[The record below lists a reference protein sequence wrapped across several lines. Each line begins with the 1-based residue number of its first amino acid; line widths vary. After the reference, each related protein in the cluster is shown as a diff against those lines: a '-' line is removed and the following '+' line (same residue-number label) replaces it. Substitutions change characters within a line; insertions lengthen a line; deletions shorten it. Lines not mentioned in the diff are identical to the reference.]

1 MSSRTMYIFEKG
13 SVLQAARPVLHALDP
28 GAVLVAASGNLYDT
42 KLPDEIDKRYA
53 GPWSG
58 TIDEAIA
65 YDPIPISANGRAMNG
80 RSKAEILDAIRQ
92 AASGCGLVVVA
103 TDDDR
108 EGDKIGWDIVEHCL
122 DWAGPV
128 RRMRPR
134 AATPDGIRAAHAEML
149 RLPDGGALRSYCGA
163 LEARA
168 RQHADWHIGINGTR
182 QASVRLRPP
191 GMKGVL
197 HYGPVLMPTLD
208 ILAERELEIRNFKP
222 RDYFKL
228 RLDVVNKK
236 GLKVA
241 LVHDPDPRLFD
252 RAPAEDILQ
261 GLMAWPGGEIAAVT
275 KPRKVAPPDLFNL
288 DAMQLAAGRR
298 LGLSPADTLKY
309 AQELYDKG
317 FISYPRGT
325 GTTLPKAEAALAE
338 RVVAAATGH
347 QALAEV
353 KLETLVRRPTIYREE
368 KADAG
373 GETSGPAHFAVVP
386 TTTRFERGAV
396 TDIAAS
402 LYEMIA
408 RRFIANHMPD
418 ARDEVTTL
426 SVVVDGRRYAA
437 FGTIEREAGWRVI
450 EPRAG
455 RARKV
460 SRQATEGEDK
470 PDAEG
475 RLPPFVDGE
484 AIVRADAAI
493 VETKTQAPRR
503 ITLGELPTIM
513 AKLIDWVDDPA
524 LKAALRVEG
533 DPDNPKGLGTPA
545 TRSRIVDTL
554 IEAGYVAKLK
564 PQGKAKDPPLECLE
578 LGLAMRTG
586 WRDAW
591 PCHCD
596 PVRRAQSEH
605 GLSLIGQA
613 RTRAE
618 AVAHVRAWKDCV
630 RGEVEAMVS
639 SLRGARTLRVAG
651 YSAKPTEAMVRFAE
665 SLSARLNLPLPDDLR
680 EDAAVCKAFLD
691 THAPRNA
698 AGPATGDGAT
708 PAQLALAEKLA
719 AERDIKIPT
728 AAKASKKAMS
738 AWIDTQIKAP
748 KSAAPKPAAGI
759 SRRPSGPASRPATS
773 RS

>member
-1 MSSRTMYIFEKG
+1 MYIFEKG
-13 SVLQAARPVLHALDP
+13 SVLQAARPVLQALDP
-28 GAVLVAASGNLYDT
+28 GAVLVAAAGNLYDT

-65 YDPIPISANGRAMNG
+65 YDPIPISAAGRAMNG
-80 RSKAEILDAIRQ
+80 RAKAEILEAIRQ
-92 AASGCGLVVVA
+92 QAAGCSLVVVA

-182 QASVRLRPP
+182 QASVRLRPH

-236 GLKVA
+236 GLKVS
-241 LVHDPDPRLFD
+241 LVHDPEPRLFD
-252 RAPAEDILQ
+252 RAPAEAILN
-261 GLMAWPGGEIAAVT
+261 GLMAWPGGEISAVT
-275 KPRKVAPPDLFNL
+275 KPRKIVPPDLFNL

-298 LGLSPADTLKY
+298 LGLSPADTLKF

-325 GTTLPKAEAALAE
+325 GTTLPQAEAAIAE
-338 RVVAAATGH
+338 RVVAATAGH
-347 QALAEV
+347 HALAEV
-353 KLETLVRRPTIYREE
+353 RPDALIKRPAIYREE
-368 KADAG
+368 KTDAG
-373 GETSGPAHFAVVP
+373 GETAGPAHFAVAP
-386 TTTRFERGAV
+386 TTTWFDRGAV
-396 TDIAAS
+396 TDMAAA

-426 SVVVDGRRYAA
+426 STEVDGRRYAA
-437 FGTIEREAGWRVI
+437 YGTIEREAGWRVI

-455 RARKV
+455 KPRKV
-460 SRQATEGEDK
+460 SRRATEGDDK

-475 RLPPFVDGE
+475 RLPPFVHGE

-493 VETKTQAPRR
+493 VETRTQAPRR

-513 AKLIDWVDDPA
+513 AKLIDWVEDPA

-578 LGLAMRTG
+578 LGLGVRQG

-596 PVRRAQSEH
+596 PVRRAQTEH
-605 GLSLIGQA
+605 GLALIGQA
-613 RTRAE
+613 ATRAE
-618 AVAHVRAWKDCV
+618 AVRHVRAWKEGV
-630 RGEVEAMVS
+630 RAEVDAMVAA
-639 SLRGARTLRVAG
+639 LRGARALRVAG
-651 YSAKPTEAMVRFAE
+651 YAAKPTAAMIKFAE
-665 SLSARLNLPLPDDLR
+665 SLIARHGLAAPEGLHDD
-680 EDAAVCKAFLD
+680 AGVCKAFLD
-691 THAPRNA
+691 AHAPRSG
-698 AGPATGDGAT
+698 GPSPGGDGPT

-719 AERDIKIPT
+719 AERNVAIPPK
-728 AAKASKKAMS
+728 AKASKKEMS
-738 AWIDTQIKAP
+738 AWIDSQIKAP
-748 KSAAPKPAAGI
+748 RPAPGKAPAVAGF
-759 SRRPSGPASRPATS
+759 SRRPSGPATRPATS
-773 RS
+773 RP